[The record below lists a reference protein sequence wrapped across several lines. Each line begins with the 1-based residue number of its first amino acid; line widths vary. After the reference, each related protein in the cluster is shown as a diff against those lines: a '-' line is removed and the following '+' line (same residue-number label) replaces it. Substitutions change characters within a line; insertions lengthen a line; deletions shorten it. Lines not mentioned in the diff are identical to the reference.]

1 MAGKQVTVLARF
13 KAKPGMEEKAKQ
25 AILACVAPTRAE
37 AGCINY
43 DLHQDPN
50 DKAVFILYE
59 NWASKEILDQHLET
73 PHLVGLKAQSDE
85 LFAEPLDITL
95 LEMIS

>member
-37 AGCINY
+37 KGCINY
-43 DLHQDPN
+43 DLHQSVD

-59 NWASKEILDQHLET
+59 NWESKEILDKHLKT
-73 PHLVGLKAQSDE
+73 PHLTGLQAKSDE
-85 LFAEPLDITL
+85 LFSEPLDITL
-95 LEMIS
+95 LDILA